1 MLKHST
7 WALDLPLLDYK
18 GVDWKRVK
26 RTRYF
31 CYQRFYYT
39 YPGPIRTLRQRL
51 MVIPP
56 DLIGDQRVIEQH
68 LTVAP
73 YPAQSKQQSDC
84 FGNRIWE
91 LAVAHVDREIA
102 FECIVSI
109 ERQAPQGTMILDRAQ
124 VEPFYAPSELT
135 QADQHILNVAQSL
148 AQGEQ
153 NHELIAQRLSDWIHA
168 TMRYKSGV
176 TGVGTSAAQALAI
189 EEGLCQDYSHIMLA
203 MCRALGI
210 PARYV
215 SGHML
220 ADGGSH
226 AWVDVL
232 VPYGEN
238 SFRAIGFDPTNK
250 RRPDLSYAIVATGRD
265 YRDVA
270 PTSGSFTA
278 PYGGRLSF
286 SKRAGLTL
294 VEYDDG
300 EVLESA
306 H

>member
-1 MLKHST
+1 M
-7 WALDLPLLDYK
+7 
-18 GVDWKRVK
+18 
-26 RTRYF
+26 RYF
-31 CYQRFYYT
+31 CYQRFYYN
-39 YPGPIRTLRQRL
+39 YPGPIHTLRQRL

-56 DLIGDQRVIEQH
+56 DRIGDQEVIEQQ

-73 YPAQSKQQSDC
+73 YPAQAKQLSDC
-84 FGNRIWE
+84 YGNRVWE
-91 LAVAHVDREIA
+91 LHIAHVEREIA
-102 FECIVSI
+102 FECIVSV
-109 ERQAPQGTMILDRAQ
+109 ERRAPQATILLDREQ
-124 VEPFYAPSELT
+124 VEPFYAPTELT
-135 QADQHILNVAQSL
+135 QADQRILEVAQSL

-153 NHELIAQRLSDWIHA
+153 NHEAIAQRLSDWIYA
-168 TMRYKSGV
+168 TMRYRSGV

-189 EEGLCQDYSHIMLA
+189 EAGLCQDYSHIMLA

-232 VPYGEN
+232 VPDGEGR
-238 SFRAIGFDPTNK
+238 FRAIAFDPTNN

-286 SKRAGLTL
+286 NKRAGLTL
-294 VEYDDG
+294 VEYNDG
-300 EVLESA
+300 EVLESTG
-306 H
+306 